1 MASHDTGGF
10 KDFLRFLPYLAERIR
25 FLPLIFQMGGEKPPT
40 RKDEWILATFFVTHL
55 QFPLK
60 PPSPTNR
67 CFPAEMPRRKRLTFS
82 PTEDIISNLRC
93 LQRVLISIRNPC
105 LEIFLSRQAMVEG
118 KRASGDDT
126 MVFRLGVKR
135 LKFLEPW
142 MASLTFVRGFRGRIV
157 KSREDGKFEV
167 WI

>member
-1 MASHDTGGF
+1 
-10 KDFLRFLPYLAERIR
+10 
-25 FLPLIFQMGGEKPPT
+25 
-40 RKDEWILATFFVTHL
+40 
-55 QFPLK
+55 
-60 PPSPTNR
+60 
-67 CFPAEMPRRKRLTFS
+67 
-82 PTEDIISNLRC
+82 
-93 LQRVLISIRNPC
+93 
-105 LEIFLSRQAMVEG
+105 MVEG

-167 WI
+167 WMWTNLVIQWRSACM

>member
-105 LEIFLSRQAMVEG
+105 LVIFWVDRRWLKG
-118 KRASGDDT
+118 KDLQEMTPWYSGWVWNVWNWNHGWPHWHFSEASVD
-126 MVFRLGVKR
+126 
-135 LKFLEPW
+135 E
-142 MASLTFVRGFRGRIV
+142 
-157 KSREDGKFEV
+157 
-167 WI
+167 